1 MAANG
6 FVRVQDTA
14 DVAGEEYWAKKGDV
28 DLFVFR
34 KTAPQ
39 PGNPGT
45 RPVLFLVHGSSQ
57 AARTSYD
64 LEGPGDDEYSV
75 MNVFAKWGYDVWT
88 MDHEGYGRSSR
99 TPGYSYILDGAED
112 LKAAMPIVRE
122 VTGQSRFNF
131 FGTSSGAL
139 RAGAFCNA
147 APQWVERLALAAF
160 PWTGKDAPSL
170 IKRRERLAEW
180 QATNRREVGEQYF
193 LNMFTRDV
201 VGLTAPDL
209 PAAAAKAEMANGGG
223 SVPNGTYIDMCINLP
238 LVDPTRITCPVLIIR
253 GDHDGITTDADN
265 AAFYAAL
272 PTKDKHMVTLSGQ
285 AHNMTVGVNR
295 HRFWHVLR
303 AFLEMPARVDGGIV

>member
-1 MAANG
+1 MVAKG

-34 KTAPQ
+34 KTAPR
-39 PGNPGT
+39 PSGSGP

-64 LEGPGDDEYSV
+64 LRGPGDDEYSV

-112 LKAAMPIVRE
+112 IKAAMPIVKD

-147 APQWVERLALAAF
+147 APQWVARLALAAF

-209 PAAAAKAEMANGGG
+209 PAAAAKAEMENGGG

-303 AFLEMPARVDGGIV
+303 AFLEMPERVDGGVV